1 MHYLLFIF
9 VSFNE
14 ELKQKL
20 CIVSDLIMHAV
31 VSQVGWEAEKEDF

>member
-1 MHYLLFIF
+1 MHYLLFIS

-14 ELKQKL
+14 ELKLKL
-20 CIVSDLIMHAV
+20 CIVSDLKMVAV